1 MMQIGHFTK
10 GRADQAGNYNL
21 RFLVLMSMS
30 ENYMHCGFCILVLNR
45 TRVMIL
51 IHVSTAMGR
60 KMET

>member
-10 GRADQAGNYNL
+10 ARADQAGNYHA

-45 TRVMIL
+45 TKVMIL
-51 IHVSTAMGR
+51 VQVSTESGG
-60 KMET
+60 KMES